1 MMFLN
6 REQEKEADQSDCD
19 RDLAEEPC
27 VPDLPDLERAD
38 REMSADRQAVSA
50 ETDDQVGPSFTKY
63 LKPFESRRMN
73 LDMQNLYKSI
83 NIKQFR
89 LFALWYVSN

>member
-38 REMSADRQAVSA
+38 
-50 ETDDQVGPSFTKY
+50 
-63 LKPFESRRMN
+63 
-73 LDMQNLYKSI
+73 
-83 NIKQFR
+83 
-89 LFALWYVSN
+89 

>member
-19 RDLAEEPC
+19 RDLTEEPC

-50 ETDDQVGPSFTKY
+50 ETDDQVSPSFTKY

-89 LFALWYVSN
+89 LFALWYV